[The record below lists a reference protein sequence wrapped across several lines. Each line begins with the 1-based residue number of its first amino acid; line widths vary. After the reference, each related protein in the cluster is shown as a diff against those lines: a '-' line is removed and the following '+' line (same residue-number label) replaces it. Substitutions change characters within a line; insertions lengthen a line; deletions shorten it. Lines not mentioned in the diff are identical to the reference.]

1 MATFPL
7 EKFSYDMYIPDI
19 IEAYV
24 NAGAIDKA
32 TELTRNLSNYYF
44 EKLDYYLRQKQDI
57 IVLAEYEVQSAI
69 QFTSQA
75 ADACKSGGKTE
86 FADEI
91 TKKLES
97 YYSKYLKIVQKA
109 GY

>member
-1 MATFPL
+1 LHVP
-7 EKFSYDMYIPDI
+7 EI

-44 EKLDYYLRQKQDI
+44 EKLEYYLRQKSDF
-57 IVLAEYEVQSAI
+57 IVSAEYEIQSAI
-69 QFTSQA
+69 QFTSRA
-75 ADACKSGGKTE
+75 ADACKLGGKTE

-91 TKKLES
+91 NKKLES
-97 YYSKYLKIVQKA
+97 YYLKYSKIVQQPGK
-109 GY
+109 